1 MRARNDGERL
11 RSARRDGDKRRR
23 LGAEHEPGTRKTLD
37 INGVE
42 FAFRFC
48 PGDSVAVGA
57 KEEKKVVDVDDYWTL
72 ETEVACAMWKAIV
85 GRDQSQ
91 WGRESDTP
99 GQPSPWTVEI
109 PEKYANEPAVR
120 RCAERGKKVDTD
132 KFPAD
137 CVALW
142 TLEGFLEKLN
152 ATGAAPEGFEFRL
165 PTEAEWERACR
176 AGTTTRYYWGD
187 EWDVDKARCRESAV
201 TKTPR
206 RFELPRPV
214 EGGLFEPNPWG
225 LRDMFG
231 NVAEWTSDEFVDD
244 GGRRCWIIRGG
255 SWATRSDDYRED
267 FRDSSWCSGQTFYG
281 LRVVGGRKAPKQRLK
296 AAARRKKK
304 KEKTPPFGRKFANGG
319 GEKEKNDGSTVTRR
333 AA

>member
-1 MRARNDGERL
+1 MKIQTTLKARKTLKLGAGVAFAALLGGADNLGCAQETTANVSAPSVATATND
-11 RSARRDGDKRRR
+11 DDW
-23 LGAEHEPGTRKTLD
+23 GAEHEPGTRKTLD

-48 PGDSVAVGA
+48 PGGSVAVGA
-57 KEEKKVVDVDDYWTL
+57 KEEKKVVDVGDYWTL
-72 ETEVACAMWKAIV
+72 ETEVTCAMWKAIV
-85 GRDQSQ
+85 GIDQSQ
-91 WGRESDTP
+91 WGPESDMP
-99 GQPSPWTVEI
+99 GPPAPWAVEI
-109 PEKYANEPAVR
+109 PEKYANDPAVR
-120 RCAERGKKVDTD
+120 RCVERGKKVDTD

-137 CVALW
+137 CVTLW
-142 TLEGFLEKLN
+142 RLEGFLEKLN

-187 EWDVDKARCRESAV
+187 EWDVDKAHTRASALSE
-201 TKTPR
+201 R
-206 RFELPRPV
+206 RITNVGIFLYRPV
-214 EGGLFEPNPWG
+214 EVGLFEPNPWG

-267 FRDSSWCSGQTFYG
+267 FREGTLCSGQSYYG
-281 LRVVGGRKAPKQRLK
+281 LRVVLGRKAPK
-296 AAARRKKK
+296 
-304 KEKTPPFGRKFANGG
+304 
-319 GEKEKNDGSTVTRR
+319 
-333 AA
+333 